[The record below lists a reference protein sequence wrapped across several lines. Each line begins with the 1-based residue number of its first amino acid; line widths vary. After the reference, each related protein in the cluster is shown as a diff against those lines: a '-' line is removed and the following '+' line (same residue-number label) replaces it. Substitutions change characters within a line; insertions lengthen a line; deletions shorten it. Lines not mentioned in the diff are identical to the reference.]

1 MAITE
6 LCRRNVITIDK
17 RESLREAARQLRSEH
32 VGSLVVVDRESDPLR
47 PLGVLTDRDIVIAVD
62 AAGVELEAV
71 MVGEAI
77 VEPAVTVS
85 ADATLW
91 QALARMR
98 THQVRRLPVVDETGK
113 LYGMLSVD
121 DVLGVMADALADMA
135 WLTAAERDRERSVRP

>member
-1 MAITE
+1 MAIAE
-6 LCRRNVITIDK
+6 LCRRNVITIDR
-17 RESLREAARQLRSEH
+17 RESLREAARQLRAQH
-32 VGSLVVVDRESDPLR
+32 VGSLVVVDRETDPLQ
-47 PLGVLTDRDIVIAVD
+47 PLGVLTDRDIVTAVD
-62 AAGVELEAV
+62 AAGVDLEAV

-77 VEPAVTVS
+77 AEPAVTVS

-121 DVLGVMADALADMA
+121 DVLGVLADALADMA
-135 WLTAAERDRERSVRP
+135 WLTAAERDRERTIRP